1 VLLSNKRASIYFG
14 KDRPM
19 IKKTRAAFAVPFIML
34 SALFKIV
41 ALMILP
47 AEYREE
53 GKEAI

>member
-1 VLLSNKRASIYFG
+1 MSNKRASIYFG

-19 IKKTRAAFAVPFIML
+19 IKKIRAALAVPFIML

-41 ALMILP
+41 ALIILP

-53 GKEAI
+53 GKEVI